1 MMNKEMNLQ
10 RFGGWD
16 EVMKEPASSNK
27 TNYVKLK
34 DGMNKLRILDNAP
47 TSRWTHWLNAQKR
60 RITCLGA
67 KECPFCRANKEAKEA
82 GAKGQPFP
90 VSMRFSMNV
99 INRETNQLEILD
111 QGRDFFKSL
120 HDIHSTVGDLT
131 TYDLMIKTTNAG
143 TKDVNHTPI
152 PSAPM
157 PLTDEEIAMIADKRD
172 LSEVF
177 KAPTVEQAEMLAQG
191 KSADEVFG
199 GNKSND
205 EDEKVEV
212 E

>member
-1 MMNKEMNLQ
+1 MMNLQ
-10 RFGGWD
+10 RFSWD
-16 EVMKEPASSNK
+16 EVMKENNGGGK
-27 TNYVKLK
+27 TAYVKLK
-34 DGMNKLRILDNAP
+34 DGMNKLRVLDNAP
-47 TSRWTHWLNAQKR
+47 TSRWTHWLQAQKR
-60 RITCLGA
+60 RVTCTGI
-67 KECPFCRANKEAKEA
+67 KDGCPFCKANEEAMSNGSKN
-82 GAKGQPFP
+82 KPFP
-90 VSMRFSMNV
+90 TSMRFSMNV

-120 HDIHSTVGDLT
+120 HDIHSTIGDLT

-152 PSAPM
+152 PSVPT
-157 PLTDEEIAMIADKRD
+157 PLTDEEVAMLADKRK
-172 LSEVF
+172 LEEVF
-177 KAPTVEQAEMLAQG
+177 KAPTKEQAEMLVLG